1 MKRLQP
7 FLLAFICLFFALSS
21 ARSQQQT
28 LTRYVS
34 EGGGVL
40 LSTGG
45 GYSLSGTLGQP
56 IAGFLDNYLSSQ
68 GFWTSI
74 ILPNSAEEEFIPA
87 AQSGYTVTPNPL
99 RTSSTISFEI
109 PSESIVTI
117 EITDALGQTV
127 RTLGGE
133 QYAAGS
139 FHLTWDGNTDAG
151 IPVSSGSYQSRLI
164 IRPIS
169 GASARVSRLM
179 IMLVR

>member
-7 FLLAFICLFFALSS
+7 FLLAFICLFFALNS

-56 IAGFLDNYLSSQ
+56 VAGFLDNYTSSQ

-74 ILPNSAEEEFIPA
+74 ILPNSVHEEFIPA
-87 AQSGYTVTPNPL
+87 DQSGYSITPNPQHS
-99 RTSSTISFEI
+99 TSTLTFTI
-109 PSESIVTI
+109 PSESVVSI

-139 FHLTWDGNTDAG
+139 FAVQWDGMTESGVPA
-151 IPVSSGSYQSRLI
+151 STGSYQSRLI
-164 IRPIS
+164 VRPIS
-169 GASARVSRLM
+169 GGIARVSRLM
-179 IMLVR
+179 ILLVR

>member
-7 FLLAFICLFFALSS
+7 LLIALVCILALSNS
-21 ARSQQQT
+21 VRAQEPT
-28 LTRYVS
+28 LLRYVS
-34 EGGGVL
+34 EGGGIL

-56 IAGFLDNYLSSQ
+56 VAGFLDNYTSSQ
-68 GFWTSI
+68 GFWTSV

-87 AQSGYTVTPNPL
+87 AQSNYSVTPNPL
-99 RTSSTISFEI
+99 RTSATISFEI
-109 PSESIVTI
+109 PSESTVTI

-127 RTLGGE
+127 RTLGGDRF
-133 QYAAGS
+133 AAGS
-139 FHLTWDGNTDAG
+139 FALLWDGMTDSGTPA
-151 IPVSSGSYQSRLI
+151 STGSYQSRLI

-169 GASARVSRLM
+169 GAGIRVSRLM

>member
-7 FLLAFICLFFALSS
+7 FLLAFICLLLALSS
-21 ARSQQQT
+21 SRAQQQT
-28 LTRYVS
+28 ITRYVS

-45 GYSLSGTLGQP
+45 GYALSGTLGQP
-56 IAGFLDNYLSSQ
+56 VAGFLDNSLSSQ

-74 ILPNSAEEEFIPA
+74 ILPNSVHEEYIPA
-87 AQSGYTVTPNPL
+87 DQSGYSITPNPQHS
-99 RTSSTISFEI
+99 TSTLTFTI
-109 PSESIVTI
+109 PSESVVSI

-139 FHLTWDGNTDAG
+139 FALQWDGMTDAG
-151 IPVSSGSYQSRLI
+151 APASSGSYQSRLI
-164 IRPIS
+164 VRPVS
-169 GASARVSRLM
+169 SARTVVSRLM
-179 IMLVR
+179 IMLMR